1 MKDWN
6 ESDIRRRDER
16 QTILPDIRTPGRSAK
31 DTRKWCRGKVGVEHK
46 PVCVAYGE
54 LKSTTATTPI
64 SREWRTLVC
73 TECNKHLDHWCPWP
87 WTRNKK
93 KPGWVVE

>member
-6 ESDIRRRDER
+6 ESGIRRRDAR
-16 QTILPDIRTPGRSAK
+16 QTILPDIRPPGRSAK

-54 LKSTTATTPI
+54 LKKYHSHHADLARMANP
-64 SREWRTLVC
+64 RLHRMQQAPRPLVPVAMDAQQD
-73 TECNKHLDHWCPWP
+73 KA
-87 WTRNKK
+87 RM
-93 KPGWVVE
+93 GG